1 MSKTFRVW
9 LDSGAN
15 VHSCYRQIISLDELG
30 IEDEEWDSMSE
41 EEREDVMRE
50 IAWDRMDW
58 GFQEIQEGEEE

>member
-15 VHSCYRQIISLDELG
+15 VYSCYKRIVSLDELG

-41 EEREDVMRE
+41 EERESVMRD
-50 IAWDRMDW
+50 IAWDRLDW